1 MMDVKPKRPP
11 RPPPRLRTKTGCK
24 VCLSRRKKCD
34 ERRPRCG
41 ACERLH
47 LECSYRAS
55 TSASASPEPLR
66 KVSPVLQEEAAVVQG
81 EQRPIGSP
89 QSTSLSFRHSG
100 LLTQQDWNV
109 FHYASTRFIKL
120 LTSPDATS
128 EFRDATLVFAVG
140 FDVPWVMHAALAPA
154 ALHASCADL
163 IPKEDAILYS
173 QSALQGLRHSLES
186 REDLSSSKESMTFLA
201 ASIFLGLFEDF
212 YPSASSHSLTHYQAI
227 ASVLEDQAAHMPRFD
242 IDKLSVFHRTLLD
255 SVLYHFST
263 RLIFEQE
270 IDAICASF
278 PSQSIAKYISALEVH
293 AHGSRNP
300 HTILPVLGRTPP
312 LIFLQIYQI
321 SWLSRQPPSGDGH
334 HHALAVQCLNEL
346 DNLEK
351 ESPVVNLG
359 VPITKD
365 AATHSN
371 TDIAAKLYF
380 LASRIFVMKII
391 NQNICTTSPP
401 IRALLA
407 KGFDLLQA
415 YDGSAPCGQYIC
427 WPILILGCAACPT
440 SRSDFVQDFHD
451 AEEGHLASK
460 MRGLIQRQLL
470 EIWKTSYSGYVRRT
484 GGALER
490 LWRLPSFLVGT
501 TQAQY
506 APDTD
511 IEYDGLNALIFKKG
525 LGQVQLSAEVG

>member
-1 MMDVKPKRPP
+1 M
-11 RPPPRLRTKTGCK
+11 T
-24 VCLSRRKKCD
+24 
-34 ERRPRCG
+34 
-41 ACERLH
+41 
-47 LECSYRAS
+47 
-55 TSASASPEPLR
+55 
-66 KVSPVLQEEAAVVQG
+66 
-81 EQRPIGSP
+81 QR
-89 QSTSLSFRHSG
+89 
-100 LLTQQDWNV
+100 DWNV
-109 FHYASTRFIKL
+109 FQYACTRFIRL

-163 IPKEDAILYS
+163 MPKEDAILYS
-173 QSALQGLRHSLES
+173 QSALQGLRHALED
-186 REDLSSSKESMTFLA
+186 RADLSSAKESMTLLS

-212 YPSASSHSLTHYQAI
+212 YPSAASHSLTHYQAI
-227 ASVLEDQAAHMPRFD
+227 ASVLEEQAAHMPRFE

-263 RLIFEQE
+263 RLIFEHE

-278 PSQSIAKYISALEVH
+278 PSHSIANYISALE
-293 AHGSRNP
+293 AHTQGSQNA

-321 SWLSRQPPSGDGH
+321 SWLSRQPPSDNGQ
-334 HHALAVQCLNEL
+334 HHALAIQCLDEL
-346 DNLEK
+346 DKLEK

-359 VPITKD
+359 IPIIKD
-365 AATHSN
+365 TAIHSN

-380 LASRIFVMKII
+380 LATRIFVMKII
-391 NQNICTTSPP
+391 NRNICTTTPQ
-401 IRALLA
+401 IRTLLA

-440 SRSDFVQDFHD
+440 RRSDVLENIHD
-451 AEEGHLASK
+451 ADEGHLAPE

-470 EIWKTSYSGYVRRT
+470 EIWKTSYSGYVRRI

-490 LWRLPSFLVGT
+490 LWRLPSFLVKT
-501 TQAQY
+501 SQAQY
-506 APDTD
+506 ASDTD
-511 IEYDGLNALIFKKG
+511 IEYDGLNALIFRKG
-525 LGQVQLSAEVG
+525 LGQVQLSAEIG